1 LDAATTPDVPVYLAT
16 PTPGGPHVSSPPGY
30 VADTK
35 FSVNRGFYAVKD
47 RWTPALVKEGFTPVS
62 NFFLAHYHDLKPEI
76 THGEAMLIIQ
86 LMSFKW
92 DADMPYPSY
101 KTLAK
106 RMLLKDA
113 QARSLARGL
122 EKKGYLRR
130 HVRMNLPNLFD
141 LTPVFVALEKLRSQ
155 RIAEETAAGK
165 RRAVR

>member
-1 LDAATTPDVPVYLAT
+1 MMKKKPKLKELA
-16 PTPGGPHVSSPPGY
+16 PPEG
-30 VADTK
+30 AK
-35 FSVNRGFYAVKD
+35 GRKPAD
-47 RWTPALVKEGFTPVS
+47 RWTPALVKDGFTPVS

-122 EKKGYLRR
+122 ERKRYLHR
-130 HVRMNLPNLFD
+130 HVRINMPNLFD
-141 LTPVFVALEKLRSQ
+141 LKPLFGALEKLRSE

-165 RRAVR
+165 KGAVR

>member
-1 LDAATTPDVPVYLAT
+1 MMKKSKLKELAPPDGAK
-16 PTPGGPHVSSPPGY
+16 
-30 VADTK
+30 A
-35 FSVNRGFYAVKD
+35 RGWAD
-47 RWTPALVKEGFTPVS
+47 RWTPALVVDGVTPVS

-76 THGEAMLIIQ
+76 THGEAMLIIH

-92 DADMPYPSY
+92 DADMPYPTY

-122 EKKGYLRR
+122 ERKGYLHRD
-130 HVRMNLPNLFD
+130 VRMNMPNHFD
-141 LTPVFVALEKLRSQ
+141 LTPLFGGLEELRSQ

-165 RRAVR
+165 KRAVR

>member
-1 LDAATTPDVPVYLAT
+1 MVKEGKLKELA
-16 PTPGGPHVSSPPGY
+16 PPEG
-30 VADTK
+30 AK
-35 FSVNRGFYAVKD
+35 ARKPAD

-122 EKKGYLRR
+122 QRKGYLRR
-130 HVRMNLPNLFD
+130 HVRMNMPNRFD
-141 LTPVFVALEKLRSQ
+141 LTPLFRALEELRAQ
-155 RIAEETAAGK
+155 RIAKETEEGRK
-165 RRAVR
+165 RAVR